1 MRRSYISP
9 EYNSNV
15 VNGTLN
21 MLEES
26 NFFSAKMLEIE
37 EKLLIDNIDILWY
50 QSQTKEQLDISIES
64 TSAPYLYSPSEDKQQ
79 NLSLTIN
86 TAETPAGL
94 QSKNTRWIFE
104 INLKQIL
111 TNYLYAIFKKY
122 RTFEGVK
129 NSQTI
134 YDDVDI
140 AIINYINNNVL
151 NRYRYNKI
159 DLYLAYRSVGEENQ
173 LKYKNNWN
181 INLAEETL
189 IENYQTVLET
199 DESIVK
205 LLFLQLN
212 SSEYIFDYYYN
223 IHFERI

>member
-9 EYNSNV
+9 EYNSNI

-37 EKLLIDNIDILWY
+37 EKILINNIDILWH
-50 QSQTKEQLDISIES
+50 QSQNKEQLDISIES
-64 TSAPYLYSPSEDKQQ
+64 TSLPYLYSPSEDKQK

-86 TAETPAGL
+86 TSETPTGL
-94 QSKNTRWIFE
+94 QSKNTRWVFH
-104 INLKQIL
+104 INLKEIL
-111 TNYLYAIFKKY
+111 INYLYATFKKY

-134 YDDVDI
+134 YNDVDL
-140 AIINYINNNVL
+140 AIINYIKNNVL

-159 DLYLAYRSVGEENQ
+159 DLYLVYRNIGEENQ

-181 INLAEETL
+181 INLSEETL
-189 IENYQTVLET
+189 IENYQTVLNT